1 MRNSE
6 KISLGVSP
14 KKVPATPSLGTG
26 KKSFNLGED
35 LGASSGSTKRGSR
48 IGLGLGKGTS
58 YPKRA
63 TLGPQDFQKLI
74 AGKKVPAP
82 SKSPSGEKKDKD

>member
-6 KISLGVSP
+6 KISLGPSP

-26 KKSFNLGED
+26 KKSFNFGDD
-35 LGASSGSTKRGSR
+35 LGASSGSKGRGSR
-48 IGLGLGKGTS
+48 IGLGLAKS
-58 YPKRA
+58 KRA

-74 AGKKVPAP
+74 AGKKVPTP
-82 SKSPSGEKKDKD
+82 SKSPSGEKKDKN